1 MKRGLIMVLLFY
13 SVLSSQQKSELK
25 NVQVLP
31 FTVKKE
37 IVQYMK
43 KVIAPGLGVKC
54 KFCHNPM
61 DFSSDK
67 NEHKVV
73 AREMMK
79 MVTNI
84 NRDTMAKLKFHEVSC
99 FVCHR
104 GEKLPVHPE
113 NQ

>member
-1 MKRGLIMVLLFY
+1 MNRGTFLVLFLAG
-13 SVLSSQQKSELK
+13 VLSAQNKSELK

-37 IVQYMK
+37 IIQYMK

-67 NEHKVV
+67 NEPKVV

-79 MVTNI
+79 MVTKI
-84 NRDTMAKLKFHEVSC
+84 NQDTMTKLKFREVSC

-104 GEKLPVHPE
+104 GEKYPVHQE
-113 NQ
+113 KQ